1 MDVDGGYASA
11 EEDAGPASGWP
22 AAASG
27 SKKGPGCSH
36 SGAGTSAAAEGSEG
50 AVAGSAGCG
59 GTRTPEAESGA
70 REARAAVVA
79 GGDGPVVSVDTSL
92 RNPRRRRRRGRAAAF
107 ARCLFLVVPA
117 YRPRPATNPHRSLR
131 TLRRGSESGLILLL
145 RGPRSM
151 RWARQPTRRSR
162 RRQRGRF
169 RARRAAPSRTAL
181 PLLAN
186 LAPPTTRLPSGRLSR
201 RLRRRHGTRRAALGL
216 GRLWT
221 LCRNRGRDVA
231 TEGRSYGLA
240 PRRCRTRRG
249 GRSW

>member
-1 MDVDGGYASA
+1 M
-11 EEDAGPASGWP
+11 GPQQLQAPRRSLAAF
-22 AAASG
+22 AAALVR
-27 SKKGPGCSH
+27 
-36 SGAGTSAAAEGSEG
+36 ALLLRAARGRWLA
-50 AVAGSAGCG
+50 
-59 GTRTPEAESGA
+59 
-70 REARAAVVA
+70 ARAAA
-79 GGDGPVVSVDTSL
+79 AHAPQRRRAAPARRGPQLLLAVMDPLCLLTL

-117 YRPRPATNPHRSLR
+117 YRPHPATNPHRSLR